1 MNLGLGTVQF
11 GLPYGISNRSG
22 QVPADEAK
30 RILQIAE
37 SSGLKVV
44 DTAAGY
50 GDSETVLGS
59 CLESQ
64 HNFSIVTK
72 TLPLKT
78 DGVRP
83 EDVAKA
89 EAAFHNSLRKLG
101 QSSVYGLL
109 VHHAVDLLNPGGE
122 QLYVSMQRWKSEG
135 LVRKIGVSVYNKEE
149 VLRLFDRYALDIAQL
164 PLNVFDQRFVRDG
177 TLRQLYASGIEV
189 HVRSVFLQGLLL
201 MPSSALPPHFESLR
215 QHHIAYFAEL
225 EKAGMSA
232 LTGALGYFHNRP
244 EVSTVLVGVE
254 SSVQLRECLC
264 EARHS
269 KIIDFTRFAVDDP
282 QMLDPRVWV

>member
-37 SSGLKVV
+37 NSGLKVV

-59 CLESQ
+59 FLLSQ

-72 TLPLKT
+72 TLPLMT
-78 DGVRP
+78 DRVRP

-89 EAAFHNSLRKLG
+89 EAAFYNSLRNLG
-101 QSSVYGLL
+101 QTSVYGLL
-109 VHHAVDLLNPGGE
+109 VHHAADLLNPGGE
-122 QLYVSMQRWKSEG
+122 QLYALLQRFKSEG
-135 LVRKIGVSVYNKEE
+135 MVKKIGVSVYDEEE
-149 VLRLFDRYALDIAQL
+149 VLRLAEKYTFDMTQL
-164 PLNVFDQRFVRDG
+164 PLNVFDQRFVRNG
-177 TLRQLYASGIEV
+177 ILRQLYASGVEV
-189 HVRSVFLQGLLL
+189 HVRSAFLQGLLL
-201 MPSSALPPHFESLR
+201 MHSSALPSHFESLR
-215 QHHIAYFAEL
+215 KHHMAYFAEL
-225 EKAGMSA
+225 ENAGMSA
-232 LTGALGYFHNRP
+232 LTGALGYFYSRP

-254 SSVQLRECLC
+254 SSPQLQECLDAFITC
-264 EARHS
+264 PTIS
-269 KIIDFTRFAVDDP
+269 YTRFAVDDP
-282 QMLDPRVWV
+282 KMLDPRAWV

>member
-50 GDSETVLGS
+50 GDSEAVLGS
-59 CLESQ
+59 CFVSQ

-78 DGVRP
+78 DRVRP
-83 EDVAKA
+83 EDVVKVK
-89 EAAFHNSLRKLG
+89 AAFHNSLRNLG
-101 QSSVYGLL
+101 QASVYGLL
-109 VHHAVDLLNPGGE
+109 VHHAVDLLIPGGE
-122 QLYVSMQRWKSEG
+122 QLYALLQRWKSEG
-135 LVRKIGVSVYNKEE
+135 MVKKIGVSVYDKEE
-149 VLRLFDRYALDIAQL
+149 VLRLFDRYEFDMVQL
-164 PLNVFDQRFVRDG
+164 PLNVFDQRFLRDG
-177 TLRQLYASGIEV
+177 TLRQLYASGVEV
-189 HVRSVFLQGLLL
+189 HVRSAFLQGLLL
-201 MPSSALPPHFESLR
+201 MPSSALPPHFEGLR
-215 QHHIAYFAEL
+215 KHYMAYLAEL
-225 EKAGMSA
+225 ENAGMSA
-232 LTGALGYFHNRP
+232 LTGALGYFHDRP

-254 SSVQLRECLC
+254 SSAQLQECLN
-264 EARHS
+264 AVRHRPT
-269 KIIDFTRFAVDDP
+269 IDFTQFAVDDP
-282 QMLDPRVWV
+282 RMLDPRLWV